1 MSKELHIALQEA
13 ISDLGTDVLKSP
25 FLVNILRSYGALIQ
39 SDTGSIQITERLG
52 ELAKKGHL
60 EQILS
65 WQNLSKEQIR
75 ENGRRLLN
83 KYDNASY
90 SKLTINAVLRAL
102 EMPVIP
108 TDPPPTTK
116 SSTPKPKQSYTTD
129 SSTETSDIV
138 LKVILVIGG
147 IALAILL
154 IWLISKAFFFL
165 LVILVIIA
173 AAKK

>member
-13 ISDLGTDVLKSP
+13 IGDLGTDVLKSP

-39 SDTGSIQITERLG
+39 SDKGSIQITERLG

-108 TDPPPTTK
+108 TDQPPATK
-116 SSTPKPKQSYTTD
+116 SSAPKQKQSYTTD
-129 SSTETSDIV
+129 SSTDTSDIV

-147 IALAILL
+147 IALAVLL
-154 IWLISKAFFFL
+154 IWLISEYFWWILIIGVILL
-165 LVILVIIA
+165 LVL
-173 AAKK
+173 K

>member
-13 ISDLGTDVLKSP
+13 IGDLGTDVLKSP

-39 SDTGSIQITERLG
+39 SDKGSIQITERLG

-108 TDPPPTTK
+108 TDPPPATK
-116 SSTPKPKQSYTTD
+116 SSAPKQKQSYTTD
-129 SSTETSDIV
+129 SSTDTSDIV

-147 IALAILL
+147 IALAVLL
-154 IWLISKAFFFL
+154 IWLISEYFWWILIIGVILL
-165 LVILVIIA
+165 LVL
-173 AAKK
+173 K